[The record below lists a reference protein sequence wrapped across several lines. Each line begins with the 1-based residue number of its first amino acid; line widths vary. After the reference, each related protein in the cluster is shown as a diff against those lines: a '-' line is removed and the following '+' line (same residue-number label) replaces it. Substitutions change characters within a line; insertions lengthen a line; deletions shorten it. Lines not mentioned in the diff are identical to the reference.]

1 MRRIALYPLDVRKYQ
16 STQVLRVSEMTRSE
30 KVMTMAFKE
39 VGIENVGD
47 IIGLPDQEVNDL
59 TYLDSDPTITTA
71 YSLKKGERGSY

>member
-1 MRRIALYPLDVRKYQ
+1 LYPLDVRKYR
-16 STQVLRVSEMTRSE
+16 STQVLRVSETTRSE

-39 VGIENVGD
+39 DGIENVGD

-71 YSLKKGERGSY
+71 YSLKKGEGGSY